1 MRYRILTAFF
11 PGRAEAEG
19 ALDRLLAAG
28 IARQDITCFPKRVQ
42 RPDDLALKMGS
53 KAADGAAWGA
63 LAGGVIGALVGA
75 LGAGGALVI
84 PGAGEVLA
92 GPFVAALAVAGAL
105 GTFGAVLG
113 AAFGIRV
120 PE

>member
-1 MRYRILTAFF
+1 MRYRLLTAFF

-19 ALDRLLAAG
+19 ALERLLAVG

-53 KAADGAAWGA
+53 KAAEGLACGAVVGGA
-63 LAGGVIGALVGA
+63 LGAFVGA

-84 PGAGEVLA
+84 PGLGEVLA
-92 GPFVAALAVAGAL
+92 GPLVAAFAAAGAL
-105 GTFGAVLG
+105 GALG
-113 AAFGIRV
+113 AALGAALG
-120 PE
+120 